1 MDSNAYAAVQHISMK
16 SSADHW
22 AFKVFSRIVSWKRER
37 MHPMPKFAKYIRQQ
51 EEQLARRKAER
62 TKLQERDASR
72 FRQIWLSLLIFFQQR
87 EIQGAQKKIKTIL
100 ERERYQGREEI
111 NDWIMLAV
119 TSRG

>member
-1 MDSNAYAAVQHISMK
+1 
-16 SSADHW
+16 
-22 AFKVFSRIVSWKRER
+22 
-37 MHPMPKFAKYIRQQ
+37 MPKFAKYIRQQ

-111 NDWIMLAV
+111 ND
-119 TSRG
+119 

>member
-51 EEQLARRKAER
+51 EEQLARRTAER
-62 TKLQERDASR
+62 TELQERGASN
-72 FRQIWLSLLIFFQQR
+72 FRQTWLSVLIFFQQR
-87 EIQGAQKKIKTIL
+87 ENQSAQKKMKTIL
-100 ERERYQGREEI
+100 ERERYQGRDEM